1 MFSNLFS
8 GATLYI
14 ILALLAS
21 TAGFGYLSY
30 SLSNDKAVAV
40 DQLKTANE
48 TVERYKKDV
57 ELKDSSCKI
66 DDNSV
71 VESIAEKQEVRDK
84 IDNLVVKINKLKTG
98 VAIAPSDT
106 ETNKNAKTTT
116 IYGSELLSLD
126 LRLLLDS
133 AYCIASPQDSI
144 CGTTGQPSSI
154 PLQGKPVR

>member
-1 MFSNLFS
+1 MFTNLFS

-40 DQLKTANE
+40 AQLKTANE
-48 TVERYKKDV
+48 TVERYKKDA
-57 ELKDSSCKI
+57 ELKDLSCKV
-66 DDNSV
+66 DDTSV

-144 CGTTGQPSSI
+144 CGAAGQSPSV
-154 PLQGKPVR
+154 PLQSKPVR

>member
-21 TAGFGYLSY
+21 TVGFGYLSY
-30 SLSNDKAVAV
+30 SLYGDRSVAVA
-40 DQLKTANE
+40 QLKDASKSI
-48 TVERYKKDV
+48 VAYQKDA
-57 ELKDSSCKI
+57 ELKDLSCKI
-66 DDNSV
+66 DDTSV

-144 CGTTGQPSSI
+144 CGAAGQSPSV
-154 PLQGKPVR
+154 PLQSKPVR